1 MNKINIGSGWE
12 CREGWINAD
21 NTQKPQRENYPIT
34 YMDATVTWPY
44 PDNHFDYV
52 LSEHMIE
59 HVPEEDGLNMLREAY
74 RCMKPGA
81 VIRITCPDRTF
92 AESLMVRSLWEP
104 GELLAGF
111 HPFIEAYAR
120 KIFKR
125 APQAGDADRIGKRT
139 LYEQGHVWVPT
150 PMMLVGQIEKAGFR
164 NVKLVPYGESEHEEL
179 NGIELMDGVREYESV
194 CVEGIK

>member
-12 CREGWINAD
+12 CRSGWINAD

-59 HVPEEDGLNMLREAY
+59 HVPEEAGLNMLKEAY

-81 VIRITCPDRTF
+81 VIRITCPDREW
-92 AESLMVRSLWEP
+92 AENLEA
-104 GELLAGF
+104 GED
-111 HPFIEAYAR
+111 HPNVISFVEAYCR

-125 APQAGDADRIGKRT
+125 EPRPGDVKRIAHRT
-139 LYEQGHVWVPT
+139 LHEQGHVWVPDYK
-150 PMMLVGQIEKAGFR
+150 MLTTQLALAGFR
-164 NVKLVPYGESEHEEL
+164 DVKVVPYGVSEHAEL
-179 NGIELMDGVREYESV
+179 NGIELMDGIREWESI